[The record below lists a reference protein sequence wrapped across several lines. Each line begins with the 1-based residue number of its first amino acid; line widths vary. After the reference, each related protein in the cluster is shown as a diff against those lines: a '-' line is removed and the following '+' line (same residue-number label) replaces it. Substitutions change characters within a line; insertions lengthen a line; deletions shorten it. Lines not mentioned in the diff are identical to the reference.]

1 MSITNHLLTVQE
13 LATYL
18 KCSTTTIYRMVDEGL
33 IPYYLVRREYR
44 FDLQKVLT
52 SIEVKDE

>member
-1 MSITNHLLTVQE
+1 MSPTNHLLTVQE

-18 KCSTTTIYRMVDEGL
+18 KCSPTTIYRMVDEGL